1 MKIILSSPVLNRLR
15 EELRRA
21 GRREIGGLLMGEH
34 VQDETFRVTDISVQR
49 LGGSHASFVRDP
61 QQHQVDLDAFFQR
74 TGANFRRF
82 NYLGEWH
89 SHPSFEPLP
98 SSTDIQTM
106 QALIDDPEVGA
117 NFLVLMIV
125 RLRRRRLLEST
136 ALAFRRCT
144 HPVPVP
150 LEPDPDFTPTEG
162 RAWRWLKS
170 LLRSG

>member
-1 MKIILSSPVLNRLR
+1 MPRLFATLSNTKWTWTRFSNGQVPILDDSTIWGNGTRIRALSRFPALPTS
-15 EELRRA
+15 RRC
-21 GRREIGGLLMGEH
+21 RR
-34 VQDETFRVTDISVQR
+34 
-49 LGGSHASFVRDP
+49 
-61 QQHQVDLDAFFQR
+61 
-74 TGANFRRF
+74 
-82 NYLGEWH
+82 
-89 SHPSFEPLP
+89 
-98 SSTDIQTM
+98 
-106 QALIDDPEVGA
+106 LIDDPEVGA